1 MIDYYQEEEERQI
14 RKHKS
19 FLREFFLRM
28 LRTDYGLLRERNDDS
43 IIKEICTSLEKE
55 QFEFLKQR
63 KDELFEGK
71 QAEVMNPVINEFI
84 DHVEYCSDIELYIY
98 DDIITVP
105 NIRVA
110 TEQ

>member
-14 RKHKS
+14 RKHRS

-28 LRTDYGLLRERNDDS
+28 LRTDYGLLREHNDDS

-55 QFEFLKQR
+55 QFEFLKKH

-71 QAEVMNPVINEFI
+71 QAEVMIPIINEFI
-84 DHVEYCSDIELYIY
+84 DHVEYYSDIELYVY
-98 DDIITVP
+98 DGVITIP
-105 NIRVA
+105 NIGETA
-110 TEQ
+110 EQ

>member
-1 MIDYYQEEEERQI
+1 MIDYYQEEEERQN

-19 FLREFFLRM
+19 FLREFFLRIM
-28 LRTDYGLLRERNDDS
+28 RADYGELYEHDDGY
-43 IIKEICTSLEKE
+43 ITKEICTSLEKE
-55 QFEFLKQR
+55 QFEFLKQH

-71 QAEVMNPVINEFI
+71 QAKIMTPVINEFI

-105 NIRVA
+105 NIRVT